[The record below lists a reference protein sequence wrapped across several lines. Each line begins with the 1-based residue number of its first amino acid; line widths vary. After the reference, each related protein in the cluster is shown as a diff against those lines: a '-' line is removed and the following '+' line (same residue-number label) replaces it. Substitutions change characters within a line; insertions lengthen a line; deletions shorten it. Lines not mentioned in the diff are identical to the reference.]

1 MGGLVYLIPAV
12 GLLGLLYAL
21 FLAARVRK
29 ADPGTERM
37 QEISGHIHE
46 GALAFLTSEYKILA
60 IFVAMGCAAIM
71 GGHNDRDY

>member
-1 MGGLVYLIPAV
+1 MPPRLKKLLSYWRIQEMGGLVYLIPAIGLV
-12 GLLGLLYAL
+12 GLAYAL

-60 IFVAMGCAAIM
+60 
-71 GGHNDRDY
+71 